1 MKSTKIVCTI
11 GPSSHDEN
19 TIAEMIKKG
28 MNIARMNLSHGS
40 YQFHSETVEM
50 TRKASEMLHEY
61 TGILLDLQGPK
72 IRTGKLEKEPV
83 VLNRG
88 DKITLTTEE
97 TPGDW
102 KRLSINYSQLPEE
115 AEIGERIFLDDGNIE
130 LTVVD
135 ILEKSIVCSIVNG
148 GVIRSFR
155 GINLP
160 DTKISTPALTEK
172 DIKDL
177 DFGLEMEVD
186 YIALSFVRRPEDI
199 IDLKERISKKRKDTP
214 VVSKIEKPEAI
225 DNIDEIIKVSDAIMI
240 ARGDLGAETS
250 PQDVP
255 ILQKM
260 IIKKCNRAGKPVITA
275 TQMLESMISHP
286 RPTRAEASDVA
297 NAIFDETD
305 AVMLSGETAIG
316 EYPVESVKVMA
327 DIAKK
332 TENEMNKVK
341 SFGRDQSKFPQGKS
355 VADSVCFS
363 AYKITELLKP
373 KLIVSFTMSG
383 RTAVLMSKYRPPVPI
398 IAMSPREEVLKRL
411 SLYWGVRGVNIGMV
425 QSTEELLDTAEDL
438 IIKNKLCKENE
449 TVLFIGGVPVLAGEE
464 ANMMKVHKVN
474 LQNKNI

>member
-40 YQFHSETVEM
+40 YQFHSKTVEM
-50 TRKASEMLHEY
+50 TRNASEMLHEY

-72 IRTGKLEKEPV
+72 IRTGKLKKETV

-97 TPGDW
+97 TLGDW
-102 KRLSINYSQLPEE
+102 KRLSINYSLLPEE

-135 ILEKSIVCSIVNG
+135 IHEKSIVCSIVNG

-160 DTKISTPALTEK
+160 DTKISAPALTEK

-177 DFGLEMEVD
+177 DFGLKMKVD

-199 IDLKERISKKRKDTP
+199 IDLKERISKKRKDIP

-260 IIKKCNRAGKPVITA
+260 IIKKCNIAGKPVITA

-327 DIAKK
+327 DIAKR
-332 TENEMNKVK
+332 TEKEMNKVK
-341 SFGRDQSKFPQGKS
+341 AFGRDQNKFPQGKS

-383 RTAVLMSKYRPPVPI
+383 RTAVLMSKYRPPVPV
-398 IAMSPREEVLKRL
+398 IAMSPREEVLRRL
-411 SLYWGVRGVNIGMV
+411 SLYWGIRGVNIGMV
-425 QSTEELLDTAEDL
+425 QSTEELFDTAEE
-438 IIKNKLCKENE
+438 IIIENKLCKEDE